1 MKGKRVFISLLGL
14 SILFFIGLIYYT
26 WKVVF
31 TQNFAYRAVFLVI
44 LAFFLLLLALISIGS
59 ISLVFSLLKGKNYGI
74 FQRLVLWEINLLFPF
89 IVQIGKLFQITQDRI
104 QKSFI
109 EVNNKLVE
117 AKKIKVRPQKLLL
130 LLPHCLQNDQCSFK
144 ITGTVAN
151 CHHCGR
157 CNIGSLV
164 DLARE
169 YKVNI
174 RVVTGGTLARKAV
187 LDAKPEAVIAV
198 ACERDL
204 SSGIIDASPLP
215 VFGILN
221 DRPFG
226 PCTNTRVN
234 LEKVEQTINKF
245 LRGE

>member
-1 MKGKRVFISLLGL
+1 MKGKRVFISLLGF
-14 SILFFIGLIYYT
+14 SILFFVGIIYYA

-31 TQNFAYRAVFLVI
+31 SQNFAFRAVLVVI
-44 LAFFLLLLALISIGS
+44 LALLLLLIVLISIGG
-59 ISLVFSLLKGKNYGI
+59 ISLVFSLIKGKNYGI
-74 FQRLVLWEINLLFPF
+74 FQGLVLWTINLLFPF
-89 IVQIGKLFQITQDRI
+89 IVQVGKLLKITQDRI
-104 QKSFI
+104 QKSFV

-117 AKKIKVRPQKLLL
+117 AKEIKVKPWKLLL

-164 DLARE
+164 DLAQR
-169 YKVNI
+169 YGVGI
-174 RVVTGGTLARKAV
+174 RVVPGGTLARKAV
-187 LDAKPEAVIAV
+187 SEAKPEAIIAV

-204 SSGIIDASPLP
+204 SGGIIDCSPLP

-226 PCTNTRVN
+226 PCHNTRVN

-245 LRGE
+245 LKGE